1 MLLLFVVLLENHVL
15 RPLLLHFILECFHLI
30 RQLLI
35 LLVLLV
41 IELLHF
47 NQLAFQLGE
56 ARQLS
61 VQQFYLKVLLEGCVL
76 EGLDL
81 LALRLAFMDQVIHLL
96 FVVVRNRILS
106 VELSLVLLMEGTD
119 LIVNF
124 LLRQEIEV
132 LSLRLDVE
140 LVLFFQV
147 VEQRIKAFVL
157 NEQL

>member
-1 MLLLFVVLLENHVL
+1 M
-15 RPLLLHFILECFHLI
+15 
-30 RQLLI
+30 
-35 LLVLLV
+35 

-76 EGLDL
+76 EGLNL
-81 LALRLAFMDQVIHLL
+81 LALGFAFMDQVIHLL

-124 LLRQEIEV
+124 LLRQEVEV
-132 LSLRLDVE
+132 LGLGLDIE

-147 VEQRIKAFVL
+147 VEQRI
-157 NEQL
+157 